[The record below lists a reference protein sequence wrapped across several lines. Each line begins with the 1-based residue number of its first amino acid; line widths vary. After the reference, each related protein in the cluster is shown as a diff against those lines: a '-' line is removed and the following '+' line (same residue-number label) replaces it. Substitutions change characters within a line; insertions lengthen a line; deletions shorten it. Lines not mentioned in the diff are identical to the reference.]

1 MAYREYA
8 NSAGAIVDQ
17 GGNGDFLTLAAAMA
31 SATSGTTIFLKP
43 GTYTE
48 NVTLKAGV
56 NITAF
61 TCDAYTPNVTIS
73 GTLTASF
80 SGNVSISGIKL
91 QTNGTNP
98 FLNVTGASGV
108 IFINCFFNCT
118 TNTGMITSNASA
130 NITCYSC
137 QSSSISNF
145 TLFNLINIGSLN
157 FYGCVLRNTGNST
170 TASTTAAGVV
180 AFNNTYCEFVLTTS
194 SGGTLDIRNSLITS
208 VGAATTAITT
218 AGTGNSL
225 ITLTKILSG
234 SSSAVSIGTGTMV
247 AMSNCV
253 VDSTNT
259 NAITGL
265 GTLQLSEIAFTN
277 SSSTINTTT
286 ITNKAV
292 ALANVTN
299 HGVLIGGAS
308 NNVSSLAAAAAG
320 TVLTGGGVTVNPAFS
335 ATPTVTSLTL
345 GSGSALST
353 YIENTNWTPAI
364 AFGGSSTGITYS
376 TQSGSYTR
384 IGNIVFI
391 TCSIVLT
398 NKGAQTGNAT
408 LTGLPIAANETFS
421 IDNYIMI
428 GFPAVLTCTG
438 IPVLHIG
445 NGTSVGT
452 FTASSNG
459 TLTVLTNSA
468 FANTTTIQFQGWYT
482 AA

>member
-259 NAITGL
+259 NAIISRT
-265 GTLQLSEIAFTN
+265 SRCRASIASPSGYGSRYRVNFR
-277 SSSTINTTT
+277 SSRGAEEKRKGHNTMYD
-286 ITNKAV
+286 NL
-292 ALANVTN
+292 LANVPTD
-299 HGVLIGGAS
+299 LWIGGKWRKSSDGGRFDVIDPATENKVAS
-308 NNVSSLAAAAAG
+308 VA
-320 TVLTGGGVTVNPAFS
+320 S
-335 ATPTVTSLTL
+335 ATVEDADAPRRQRRLSRL
-345 GSGSALST
+345 GRQ
-353 YIENTNWTPAI
+353 ENRASVPRSCASR
-364 AFGGSSTGITYS
+364 SS
-376 TQSGSYTR
+376 
-384 IGNIVFI
+384 
-391 TCSIVLT
+391 
-398 NKGAQTGNAT
+398 
-408 LTGLPIAANETFS
+408 
-421 IDNYIMI
+421 
-428 GFPAVLTCTG
+428 
-438 IPVLHIG
+438 
-445 NGTSVGT
+445 
-452 FTASSNG
+452 
-459 TLTVLTNSA
+459 
-468 FANTTTIQFQGWYT
+468 
-482 AA
+482 